1 MTLELLTTDIITCT
15 RCPRLVDWCR
25 EVALRKKREFREWE
39 YWGKPI
45 PPLGRA
51 DARLLIVGLAPAA
64 HGGTRTGRVFTGD
77 SSADFLF
84 AALHRAGFANQPT
97 SRHRDDGLELID
109 AYITAVAR
117 CAPPANKPTPVE
129 LANCQ
134 PFLLREMELLTKL
147 RAVICLG
154 KIAFDHYLA
163 GLRKA
168 GHAIP
173 RLEFGHARVH
183 DLGDSLPT
191 LIASYHPSR
200 QNTNTG
206 RLTKPM
212 FDEVFTLAR
221 EIVDREGRRMT

>member
-1 MTLELLTTDIITCT
+1 MSSVEILSQDIIACT
-15 RCPRLVDWCR
+15 RCPRLVEWCR
-25 EVALRKKREFREWE
+25 QVTIQKKREYRDWD

-51 DARLLIVGLAPAA
+51 DAKLLVVGLAPAA

-77 SSADFLF
+77 SSGDFLF

-117 CAPPANKPTPVE
+117 CAPPANKPTPSE
-129 LANCQ
+129 LAACQ
-134 PFLLREMELLTKL
+134 PYLLREIELLTEL

-154 KIAFDHYLA
+154 KIAFDHYLSA
-163 GLRKA
+163 LRKS
-168 GHAIP
+168 GHTIP

-183 DLGDSLPT
+183 DLGADLPT

-206 RLTKPM
+206 RLTKAM
-212 FDEVFTLAR
+212 FDAVFDLAR
-221 EIVDREGRRMT
+221 KSIDR

>member
-1 MTLELLTTDIITCT
+1 MTTSPLQLLTDDIVSCT
-15 RCPRLVDWCR
+15 RCPRLVAWCQQ
-25 EVALRKKREFREWE
+25 VAVQKKREFRDWD

-117 CAPPANKPTPVE
+117 CAPPANKPTPAE
-129 LANCQ
+129 LAACQ
-134 PFLLREMELLTKL
+134 PFLLREIEMLTGL
-147 RAVICLG
+147 RAVVCLG
-154 KIAFDHYLA
+154 KIAFDHYLVA
-163 GLRKA
+163 LRKA
-168 GHAIP
+168 GHRVP
-173 RLEFGHARVH
+173 RLDFGHARVH
-183 DLGDSLPT
+183 HLDDGLPT

-212 FDEVFTLAR
+212 FDQVFELAR
-221 EIVDREGRRMT
+221 RELDQ

>member
-1 MTLELLTTDIITCT
+1 MSSVEILSQDIISCT
-15 RCPRLVDWCR
+15 RCPRLVEWCR
-25 EVALRKKREFREWE
+25 QVAIQKKREYRDWD

-51 DARLLIVGLAPAA
+51 DAKLLVVGLAPAA

-77 SSADFLF
+77 SSGDFLF

-117 CAPPANKPTPVE
+117 CAPPANKPTPSE
-129 LANCQ
+129 LAACQ
-134 PFLLREMELLTKL
+134 PYLLREIEFLTEL

-163 GLRKA
+163 ALRKA
-168 GHAIP
+168 GHTIP

-183 DLGDSLPT
+183 DLGSDLPT

-212 FDEVFTLAR
+212 FDAVFDLAR
-221 EIVDREGRRMT
+221 KSVDR

>member
-1 MTLELLTTDIITCT
+1 MSSVDILSQDIISCT
-15 RCPRLVDWCR
+15 RCPRLVEWCR
-25 EVALRKKREFREWE
+25 QVAIQKKREYRDWD

-51 DARLLIVGLAPAA
+51 DAKLLVVGLAPAA

-77 SSADFLF
+77 SSGDFLF

-117 CAPPANKPTPVE
+117 CAPPANKPTPYE
-129 LANCQ
+129 LAACQ
-134 PFLLREMELLTKL
+134 PYLLREIELLTEL

-163 GLRKA
+163 ALRKA
-168 GHAIP
+168 GHTIP

-183 DLGDSLPT
+183 DLGSDLPT

-212 FDEVFTLAR
+212 FDAVFDLAR
-221 EIVDREGRRMT
+221 KSIDC